1 MKFVPRFQGVGIPTL
16 QDSNAVLQKIAF
28 EWAEWAGKE
37 FDTAAVQGAV
47 EEKPEELSEGEPL
60 SINDRSGCDIKDEH
74 ISDEVMPAK
83 TFHIKL
89 SDNS

>member
-1 MKFVPRFQGVGIPTL
+1 MKFVPRFQDVGIPTL
-16 QDSNAVLQKIAF
+16 QDSNAVLQKI
-28 EWAEWAGKE
+28 EWAGKE

-74 ISDEVMPAK
+74 TSDEVMPAK
-83 TFHIKL
+83 TVHIKL
-89 SDNS
+89 SDTS